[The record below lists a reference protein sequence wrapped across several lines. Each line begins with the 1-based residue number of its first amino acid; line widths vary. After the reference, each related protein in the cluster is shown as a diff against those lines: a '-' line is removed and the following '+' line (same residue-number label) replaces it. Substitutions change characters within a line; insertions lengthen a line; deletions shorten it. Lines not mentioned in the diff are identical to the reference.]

1 MRPSRGSPHGH
12 IWAAE
17 DTQNLA
23 WPGPASTPA
32 LALLPTVKGTLWGQK
47 ATHCVRGDKGAGDR
61 GAGRLGGHNNSTRH
75 LLPVQRGRARGEG
88 SLEFPPCALGAFQ
101 NPGASTPQL
110 YRRCKGRFRTQ
121 PGSADWVRGQASVL
135 RPKKHASSYPITSL
149 AKLSRELALCQALLE
164 AGCRGS
170 LGSPPAGTQLP
181 AWAIAGR
188 RRLRA
193 WLTSRAG
200 SLPPSSHCLL
210 LLNPSLRTRGGRD
223 FCTPTP
229 KAQTHPCKEPP
240 EEDMQP
246 LHAAC
251 TSRSPPPPFLLHG
264 LSRGF

>member
-135 RPKKHASSYPITSL
+135 RPKKHASSYPNVTGQTLPRACSVPGTVRGWG
-149 AKLSRELALCQALLE
+149 AGDRRGPHPQAHSSQPGPSQE
-164 AGCRGS
+164 GGGS
-170 LGSPPAGTQLP
+170 GPGSPPGLACC
-181 AWAIAGR
+181 
-188 RRLRA
+188 
-193 WLTSRAG
+193 
-200 SLPPSSHCLL
+200 CLHH
-210 LLNPSLRTRGGRD
+210 T
-223 FCTPTP
+223 
-229 KAQTHPCKEPP
+229 
-240 EEDMQP
+240 
-246 LHAAC
+246 AC
-251 TSRSPPPPFLLHG
+251 YS
-264 LSRGF
+264 

>member
-101 NPGASTPQL
+101 NPGVSTPQL

-164 AGCRGS
+164 AGVQGIAGVPTRRHTAPS
-170 LGSPPAGTQLP
+170 LGH
-181 AWAIAGR
+181 R
-188 RRLRA
+188 RKEEAQGLA
-193 WLTSRAG
+193 HLQGWLAAAFIT
-200 SLPPSSHCLL
+200 LL
-210 LLNPSLRTRGGRD
+210 A
-223 FCTPTP
+223 TPES
-229 KAQTHPCKEPP
+229 QS
-240 EEDMQP
+240 QN
-246 LHAAC
+246 
-251 TSRSPPPPFLLHG
+251 
-264 LSRGF
+264 

>member
-1 MRPSRGSPHGH
+1 MRPSWGSPHGH

-164 AGCRGS
+164 AGVQGIARVPTRRHTAPS
-170 LGSPPAGTQLP
+170 LGH
-181 AWAIAGR
+181 R
-188 RRLRA
+188 RKEEAQGLA
-193 WLTSRAG
+193 HLQGWLAAAFIT
-200 SLPPSSHCLL
+200 LL
-210 LLNPSLRTRGGRD
+210 A
-223 FCTPTP
+223 TPES
-229 KAQTHPCKEPP
+229 QS
-240 EEDMQP
+240 QN
-246 LHAAC
+246 
-251 TSRSPPPPFLLHG
+251 
-264 LSRGF
+264 

>member
-164 AGCRGS
+164 AGVQGIAGVPTRRHTSPS
-170 LGSPPAGTQLP
+170 LGH
-181 AWAIAGR
+181 R
-188 RRLRA
+188 RKEEAQGLA
-193 WLTSRAG
+193 HLQGWLAAAFIT
-200 SLPPSSHCLL
+200 LL
-210 LLNPSLRTRGGRD
+210 A
-223 FCTPTP
+223 TPES
-229 KAQTHPCKEPP
+229 QS
-240 EEDMQP
+240 QN
-246 LHAAC
+246 
-251 TSRSPPPPFLLHG
+251 
-264 LSRGF
+264 